1 LSSSRTPAPARNEIS
16 QVTGLGRNQCAG
28 TIRLTD
34 LVVLDLHAARSA
46 FATARRDAERWRR
59 DGNAG
64 DEVARERKRAE
75 REGNKVGEA
84 EYSRWIHTQGGGG
97 VRLGTVR
104 LVGQGAAGRPDSELA
119 LGWSHSVGSQN

>member
-1 LSSSRTPAPARNEIS
+1 VRGRFASPTSWYSTSMPPAPRS
-16 QVTGLGRNQCAG
+16 PPHAG
-28 TIRLTD
+28 TPRGGEGT
-34 LVVLDLHAARSA
+34 
-46 FATARRDAERWRR
+46 
-59 DGNAG
+59 
-64 DEVARERKRAE
+64 VARERKRAE